1 VNVLPEKTEPEL
13 SPNWPNQP
21 NHLNVSREISKN
33 VNQAQVATNVLD
45 QHLTN
50 TSIPSKKTPTLMTTR
65 MSTVDTETGLNGL
78 NAIKIA
84 VQELKCVNVL
94 VTTHSHKV
102 LVQAVKSLE
111 MKVKPEAAHSNNAQS
126 TDHGVLTETS
136 DHAQNH
142 AEVGAKSVPELAL
155 AQPHNTVEKLALD
168 QPQTQTP
175 ATPKLVQS
183 TDHGVLTETSD
194 HAQNHAEVEAKSVP
208 ELAPAQPHNTVE
220 KIALDQPQTQ
230 TRATPKLAQPH
241 GLLHETVASLDVTS
255 RPTTTSNPSK
265 LVEICAIKKHHANL
279 STGIQLQRLAIS
291 TTVI

>member
-1 VNVLPEKTEPEL
+1 MVNVSPEKTEPEL

-21 NHLNVSREISKN
+21 NHLNVSREISKH
-33 VNQAQVATNVLD
+33 VKQAQELEATNVLD

-65 MSTVDTETGLNGL
+65 TSTVDTETGLNGL
-78 NAIKIA
+78 NATKIA

-142 AEVGAKSVPELAL
+142 AEVEAKSVPELAL

-168 QPQTQTP
+168 QPRTQTP
-175 ATPKLVQS
+175 
-183 TDHGVLTETSD
+183 
-194 HAQNHAEVEAKSVP
+194 
-208 ELAPAQPHNTVE
+208 
-220 KIALDQPQTQ
+220 
-230 TRATPKLAQPH
+230 ATPKLAQPH
-241 GLLHETVASLDVTS
+241 GLLHETVALLDVTS

-279 STGIQLQRLAIS
+279 SIGIQLQRLAIS